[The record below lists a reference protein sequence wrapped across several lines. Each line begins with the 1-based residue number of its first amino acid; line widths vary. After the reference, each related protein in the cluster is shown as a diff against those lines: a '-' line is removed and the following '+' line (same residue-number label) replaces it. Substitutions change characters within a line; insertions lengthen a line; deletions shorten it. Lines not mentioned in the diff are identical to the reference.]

1 MAMNERS
8 PLYDSNEQTTQD
20 VREQANDILEA
31 VMNRFES
38 SLPLSPAEYAAAA
51 ASVDRANELFAEAD
65 VLDQPATIT
74 CHSDHI
80 YLPQLTYCNTI
91 WPENAARIPAS
102 YATNEPFYQQKGIFR
117 GISLA
122 HDANDTPILY
132 YHLQTRDH
140 GLDDFAYQAYAE
152 MHHSLMM
159 LDADWCTPAID
170 LYAFDA
176 EDDPALHAHLEI
188 VARFADDIR
197 QDEAV
202 DFKEVVQ
209 SINFLLN
216 HSALCSSTVFRQQLA
231 QLFQE
236 AFPRDVET
244 WHIEASRAIEQH
256 TADDHTLTY
265 TPIDQR
271 VSIESPSFQLECR
284 PRMRTRYRNTQ
295 KTPHIRTNTERYDLY
310 IIAPSLSGTSTL
322 LIPFDALQDLYAPIP
337 DEDSPEE

>member
-1 MAMNERS
+1 MNERPS
-8 PLYDSNEQTTQD
+8 PHLSKESYSDA
-20 VREQANDILEA
+20 REQADDILEA
-31 VMNRFES
+31 LMNRFES
-38 SLPLSPAEYAAAA
+38 PLPLNPGEYAAAA
-51 ASVDRANELFAEAD
+51 AGVDRANELFAEAD

-91 WPENAARIPAS
+91 WPENTARIPAS
-102 YATNEPFYQQKGIFR
+102 YATNEPYYQQKGIFR

-122 HDANDTPILY
+122 HDANDAPILY
-132 YHLQTRDH
+132 YHLHTRNH
-140 GLDDFAYQAYAE
+140 ELDDFAYQAYAE
-152 MHHSLMM
+152 VHHSLIM
-159 LDADWCTPAID
+159 LDADWDRPTID
-170 LYAFDA
+170 LHTFDA
-176 EDDPALHAHLEI
+176 EDDPALHAHLEV
-188 VARFADDIR
+188 VAQFANDIR

-216 HSALCSSTVFRQQLA
+216 NSALRSSIIFRQQLA

-284 PRMRTRYRNTQ
+284 PRMRTRYRSEQ
-295 KTPHIRTNTERYDLY
+295 KTPHVRTNTERYDLY

-322 LIPFDALQDLYAPIP
+322 LIPFDALQDLYAPMP